1 MPDPPKPR
9 RPREKYS
16 KLICLA
22 CRGRRIRCLLPT
34 DLTISPGP
42 EPQEADKA
50 CQRCRQNNLEC
61 VVDSTTL
68 GRPSRKRM
76 RTDDPLAAGSCDAPS
91 ERRASERRDDEEL
104 MGIASLEVEDFLLSY
119 PEEGKEG
126 SVGGGVGVVANVKPT
141 RSEMSEAFL
150 RPYHLFTALLGRDR
164 AFARELGAVVGGV
177 GNVLGVV
184 GEEGVGVLDRCL
196 VWHRLFDPGIPRL
209 PALRAKIAA
218 MDTGQPQ
225 RLAAIFLFALLCDM
239 AFDVPHA
246 SLAPYRHIHRTVT
259 SIARHHGQQ
268 LQFLLPRCDHTVQAL
283 VLAGEYRPLVF
294 VTSQAVAPHAIKA
307 VTYITSAKQVA
318 FDLGYQD
325 AGTRLREALDATRT
339 SSPADLEVLMIQ
351 SLQWIRLTVLHDAQA
366 SMLSKGDKAN
376 TTQRSAA
383 KECLEAL
390 HRASHL
396 NRLPT
401 RLLLAYDSL
410 TCWLQ
415 AANSVGAV
423 VSSWRNLGQLGDIV
437 HAHQAF
443 SSAQRARMDGLIIQ
457 NFPSAE
463 AIVILQIAEMRRN
476 ILQTYLVGQALFFA
490 IMAGVLDAT
499 KHASVQPDQAL
510 SIGDSIIA
518 QLMAHQEGDPAR
530 TAHRR
535 FMEQFGPSRVND
547 LEKILTDFITAADTL
562 VLDGVPYV
570 GQTRHTVGNILYTCK
585 ELVETNAAKLK
596 GWGFLDERVD
606 TQMILFVECARRL
619 EGMSYEAGTEGAMA
633 KGCLFTATAKLVR
646 SLHRIL
652 QGFKRALVLRGW
664 QQSSEGSERGRESS
678 GVASN
683 EAEVESTGGIP
694 ETMNAASG
702 AAEGNDVNIE
712 DQFADW
718 DIWPHFNPFDPD
730 DFSDLF
736 GDGFAWD
743 MVEGA

>member
-1 MPDPPKPR
+1 MADPPKPR

-42 EPQEADKA
+42 QPQEADKA

-68 GRPSRKRM
+68 GRPSGKRM
-76 RTDDPLAAGSCDAPS
+76 RTDESLAGGSRAS
-91 ERRASERRDDEEL
+91 ERRDCERRDGERRDDEEL

-126 SVGGGVGVVANVKPT
+126 SVGGGGGVVANVKPS

-150 RPYHLFTALLGRDR
+150 RPYHLFTALLARDR
-164 AFARELGAVVGGV
+164 SFAREVGAVVGGV
-177 GNVLGVV
+177 QEDVLRVV
-184 GEEGVGVLDRCL
+184 GKEEAGVLDRSL
-196 VWHRLFDPGIPRL
+196 VWHRLFDPGIPHL
-209 PALRAKIAA
+209 PALRAEISA

-225 RLAAIFLFALLCDM
+225 RLAAVFLFALLCDM

-246 SLAPYRHIHRTVT
+246 SLAPYRHLQATV
-259 SIARHHGQQ
+259 SGIARHHGQQ

-283 VLAGEYRPLVF
+283 VLAGEYKPLVF
-294 VTSQAVAPHAIKA
+294 VSSQTIAPHAIKA

-339 SSPADLEVLMIQ
+339 SSPAELETLMLQ
-351 SLQWIRLTVLHDAQA
+351 ALQWIRLTVLHDAQT
-366 SMLSKGDKAN
+366 SMLNKADKAN
-376 TTQRSAA
+376 NTQRSAA
-383 KECLEAL
+383 QDCLEAL

-396 NRLPT
+396 NRLPAH
-401 RLLLAYDSL
+401 LLLAYDSL

-443 SSAQRARMDGLIIQ
+443 STSQRARMDGLIIQ

-463 AIVILQIAEMRRN
+463 AIVVLQIAEMRRN
-476 ILQTYLVGQALFFA
+476 ILHTYLVGQALFFA

-499 KHASVQPDQAL
+499 KHAFVQPDQAL

-562 VLDGVPYV
+562 VLDGVQYV
-570 GQTRHTVGNILYTCK
+570 GQTRHTVGNVLYTCK

-619 EGMSYEAGTEGAMA
+619 EGMSYEAGSEGAMA
-633 KGCLFTATAKLVR
+633 RGCLFTATAKLVR

-652 QGFKRALVLRGW
+652 QGFKRALVLRQW
-664 QQSSEGSERGRESS
+664 QQASEGSERSREVS
-678 GVASN
+678 GVASS
-683 EAEVESTGGIP
+683 EAEAVSEGVDVGG
-694 ETMNAASG
+694 G
-702 AAEGNDVNIE
+702 VAEGHDGNIE

-718 DIWPHFNPFDPD
+718 DIWPHFNPFDPN

>member
-1 MPDPPKPR
+1 MTEQQQQPSKPR

-22 CRGRRIRCLLPT
+22 CRNRRIRCLLPT
-34 DLTISPGP
+34 DLTIAPGP
-42 EPQEADKA
+42 QPQEADKA
-50 CQRCRQNNLEC
+50 CQRCRQNNLAC

-68 GRPSRKRM
+68 GRPGGKRM
-76 RTDDPLAAGSCDAPS
+76 RTEESLVGGS
-91 ERRASERRDDEEL
+91 RASERRDGERRDDDEEL
-104 MGIASLEVEDFLLSY
+104 LGIAALEVEDFLLSY
-119 PEEGKEG
+119 PEEG
-126 SVGGGVGVVANVKPT
+126 SVGGGVVGNVKPT

-164 AFARELGAVVGGV
+164 GFARELGVVVGGV
-177 GNVLGVV
+177 LDVLGVV
-184 GEEGVGVLDRCL
+184 GVQGAGVLDRCL

-209 PALRAKIAA
+209 PALRAEIAA
-218 MDTGQPQ
+218 MDSGRPQ
-225 RLAAIFLFALLCDM
+225 RLAAVFLFALLCDM
-239 AFDVPHA
+239 ALDVPHA
-246 SLAPYRHIHRTVT
+246 SLAPYRHLHSTIGG
-259 SIARHHGQQ
+259 IARHHGQQ

-283 VLAGEYRPLVF
+283 VLASEYKPLVF
-294 VTSQAVAPHAIKA
+294 VTSQTVAPHAIKA

-325 AGTRLREALDATRT
+325 AGTRLREALDDTRT
-339 SSPADLEVLMIQ
+339 SSPAELETLMLQ
-351 SLQWIRLTVLHDAQA
+351 ALQWSRLTLLHDAQA
-366 SMLSKGDKAN
+366 SMLSKADKAN
-376 TTQRSAA
+376 NTQRSAA
-383 KECLEAL
+383 QDCLEAL
-390 HRASHL
+390 HRTSHL
-396 NRLPT
+396 GRLPT
-401 RLLLAYDSL
+401 HLLLAYDNL

-415 AANSVGAV
+415 TSNSVGAV

-443 SSAQRARMDGLIIQ
+443 SATQKARMDSLIIQ
-457 NFPSAE
+457 NFPAAE
-463 AIVILQIAEMRRN
+463 AMVVLQIAEMRRN

-562 VLDGVPYV
+562 VLDGVQYV

-619 EGMSYEAGTEGAMA
+619 EGMSYEAGSEGAMA
-633 KGCLFTATAKLVR
+633 RGCLFTATAKLVR

-664 QQSSEGSERGRESS
+664 QQQSLEGSERERESS
-678 GVASN
+678 GVPSS
-683 EAEVESTGGIP
+683 EAGVVSEGVDVG
-694 ETMNAASG
+694 G
-702 AAEGNDVNIE
+702 AAEGHDGNVE

-718 DIWPHFNPFDPD
+718 DIWPHFNPFDPN

-736 GDGFAWD
+736 GEGFAWD

>member
-1 MPDPPKPR
+1 MADPPKTR

-22 CRGRRIRCLLPT
+22 CRGRRIRCLLP
-34 DLTISPGP
+34 DHTISPGP
-42 EPQEADKA
+42 TPQDADKA

-68 GRPSRKRM
+68 GRPSQKRM
-76 RTDDPLAAGSCDAPS
+76 RVDESSGAAFFSVDAPS

-126 SVGGGVGVVANVKPT
+126 GVVGGVVGNVKPS

-164 AFARELGAVVGGV
+164 SFARELGVVVGGV
-177 GNVLGVV
+177 GDVLGVV
-184 GEEGVGVLDRCL
+184 GEEGAGVLDRCL
-196 VWHRLFDPGIPRL
+196 VWHRLFDPGIPHL
-209 PALRAKIAA
+209 PALRAEISA

-225 RLAAIFLFALLCDM
+225 RLAAVFLFALLCDL
-239 AFDVPHA
+239 ALDVPHA
-246 SLAPYRHIHRTVT
+246 SLAHYRHLHTTV
-259 SIARHHGQQ
+259 SGIARHHGQQ

-283 VLAGEYRPLVF
+283 VLAGEYKPLVF
-294 VTSQAVAPHAIKA
+294 VTSQTVAPHAIKA

-325 AGTRLREALDATRT
+325 AGTRLREALKATRT
-339 SSPADLEVLMIQ
+339 SSTAEVDTLMLQ
-351 SLQWIRLTVLHDAQA
+351 ALQWIRLTVLHDAQT

-390 HRASHL
+390 HSASHL
-396 NRLPT
+396 NRLPAH
-401 RLLLAYDSL
+401 LLLAYDSL

-415 AANSVGAV
+415 AANNVGAV
-423 VSSWRNLGQLGDIV
+423 VSSWRNLGQLSDIV
-437 HAHQAF
+437 HAHKAF
-443 SSAQRARMDGLIIQ
+443 SATQKARMDGLIIQ
-457 NFPSAE
+457 NFPPAE
-463 AIVILQIAEMRRN
+463 AMVVLQIAEMRRN

-499 KHASVQPDQAL
+499 KHASVEPDQAL

-562 VLDGVPYV
+562 VLDGVQYV

-619 EGMSYEAGTEGAMA
+619 EGMSYGAGGEGAMA

-664 QQSSEGSERGRESS
+664 QQSSEGSERSRENS
-678 GVASN
+678 GFASN
-683 EAEVESTGGIP
+683 EAEVVSEEVDVGG
-694 ETMNAASG
+694 G
-702 AAEGNDVNIE
+702 AAEGNEVNVE

-718 DIWPHFNPFDPD
+718 DIWPHFNPFDPN

>member
-1 MPDPPKPR
+1 MTEQQQPKPR

-68 GRPSRKRM
+68 GRPSGKRM
-76 RTDDPLAAGSCDAPS
+76 RTDESLAGGSRAS
-91 ERRASERRDDEEL
+91 ERRDGERRDDEEL
-104 MGIASLEVEDFLLSY
+104 MGIAALEVEDFLLSY
-119 PEEGKEG
+119 PEEG
-126 SVGGGVGVVANVKPT
+126 SVGGVVVANVKPT

-164 AFARELGAVVGGV
+164 SFARELGAVVGGV
-177 GNVLGVV
+177 PEVLEVV
-184 GEEGVGVLDRCL
+184 TIEMAGVLDRCL

-209 PALRAKIAA
+209 PALRAEIAA

-246 SLAPYRHIHRTVT
+246 SLAPYRHLHTTV
-259 SIARHHGQQ
+259 SSMARHHGQQ

-283 VLAGEYRPLVF
+283 VLAGEYKPLVF
-294 VTSQAVAPHAIKA
+294 VTNQTIAPHAVKA

-325 AGTRLREALDATRT
+325 SGTRLREALDETRT
-339 SSPADLEVLMIQ
+339 SSTASLEVLMIQ
-351 SLQWIRLTVLHDAQA
+351 ALQWIRLTVLHDAQA
-366 SMLSKGDKAN
+366 SMLSKADKAN
-376 TTQRSAA
+376 NTQRSAA
-383 KECLEAL
+383 QECLEAL
-390 HRASHL
+390 HRASHF

-415 AANSVGAV
+415 AANNVGAV

-443 SSAQRARMDGLIIQ
+443 SATQKARMDGLIIQ

-463 AIVILQIAEMRRN
+463 AIVVLQIAEMRRN

-562 VLDGVPYV
+562 VLDGVQYV

-619 EGMSYEAGTEGAMA
+619 EGMSYEAGSEEEIAR
-633 KGCLFTATAKLVR
+633 GCLFTATAKLVR

-664 QQSSEGSERGRESS
+664 QQASEGSVERERESS
-678 GVASN
+678 GVASDEQ
-683 EAEVESTGGIP
+683 EAVFEGVDVG
-694 ETMNAASG
+694 SG
-702 AAEGNDVNIE
+702 VAEGNDVNVE

-718 DIWPHFNPFDPD
+718 DIWPHFNPFDPN

>member
-1 MPDPPKPR
+1 MTEQQQPKPR

-42 EPQEADKA
+42 QPQDPDKA

-68 GRPSRKRM
+68 GRPSGKRM
-76 RTDDPLAAGSCDAPS
+76 RTDDPSSGAASRAS
-91 ERRASERRDDEEL
+91 ERRASEKRDDEEL
-104 MGIASLEVEDFLLSY
+104 MGIAALEMEDFLLSY

-126 SVGGGVGVVANVKPT
+126 SVGGGVGGVANVKPT

-150 RPYHLFTALLGRDR
+150 RPYHLFTALLGLDR
-164 AFARELGAVVGGV
+164 SFARELGGGASSVPEVLEVVTV
-177 GNVLGVV
+177 
-184 GEEGVGVLDRCL
+184 EMAGVLDRCL
-196 VWHRLFDPGIPRL
+196 VWHRLFDPGIPHL
-209 PALRAKIAA
+209 PALRAEIAA

-225 RLAAIFLFALLCDM
+225 RLAAVFLFVLLCEM

-246 SLAPYRHIHRTVT
+246 SLAPYRHVHPTIT

-268 LQFLLPRCDHTVQAL
+268 LQFLLPRCDYTVQAL
-283 VLAGEYRPLVF
+283 VLAGEYKPLVF
-294 VTSQAVAPHAIKA
+294 VTSQTIAPHAIKA

-325 AGTRLREALDATRT
+325 AGNRLREALDEIRT
-339 SSPADLEVLMIQ
+339 SSTASLEVLMIQ
-351 SLQWIRLTVLHDAQA
+351 ALQWIRLTVLHDAQA
-366 SMLSKGDKAN
+366 SMLSKADKAN
-376 TTQRSAA
+376 NTQRSAA

-415 AANSVGAV
+415 AANNVGAV
-423 VSSWRNLGQLGDIV
+423 VTSWRNLGQLGKIV

-443 SSAQRARMDGLIIQ
+443 SATQKARMDGLIIQ

-463 AIVILQIAEMRRN
+463 AIVVLQIAEMRRN

-562 VLDGVPYV
+562 VLDGVSYV

-619 EGMSYEAGTEGAMA
+619 EGMSYEAGSEGAMA

-652 QGFKRALVLRGW
+652 QGFKRALVLRGC
-664 QQSSEGSERGRESS
+664 QQSSEGSERERESS

-683 EAEVESTGGIP
+683 EQEAVFEGLDVGG
-694 ETMNAASG
+694 G
-702 AAEGNDVNIE
+702 AAEGIEVNIE

-718 DIWPHFNPFDPD
+718 DIWPHFNPFDPN

>member
-1 MPDPPKPR
+1 MTDQQQPSKPR

-22 CRGRRIRCLLPT
+22 CRNRRIRCQLPT

-42 EPQEADKA
+42 QPQDPDKA
-50 CQRCRQNNLEC
+50 CQRCRQNNLAC

-68 GRPSRKRM
+68 GRPGRKRM
-76 RTDDPLAAGSCDAPS
+76 RTDESLAGGSRDAG
-91 ERRASERRDDEEL
+91 SERRDGERRDEEEL
-104 MGIASLEVEDFLLSY
+104 MGIAALEVEDFLLSY

-126 SVGGGVGVVANVKPT
+126 GGGVVANVKPT
-141 RSEMSEAFL
+141 RLEMSEAFL

-164 AFARELGAVVGGV
+164 GFARELGGGASSV
-177 GNVLGVV
+177 PEVLEIVTV
-184 GEEGVGVLDRCL
+184 QMAEGLDRCL

-209 PALRAKIAA
+209 PALRAEIAA
-218 MDTGQPQ
+218 MDSGQPQ
-225 RLAAIFLFALLCDM
+225 RLAAVFLFALLCDM
-239 AFDVPHA
+239 AFDVPHT
-246 SLAPYRHIHRTVT
+246 SLAPYRHLHSTIGG
-259 SIARHHGQQ
+259 IARHHGQQ
-268 LQFLLPRCDHTVQAL
+268 LQFLLPLCEYTVQAL
-283 VLAGEYRPLVF
+283 VLAGEYKPLVF
-294 VTSQAVAPHAIKA
+294 VTSQTVAPHAIKA

-318 FDLGYQD
+318 FDLGYQE
-325 AGTRLREALDATRT
+325 AGSRLREALDDTRT
-339 SSPADLEVLMIQ
+339 SSPADLEVLMLQ
-351 SLQWIRLTVLHDAQA
+351 ALQWIRLTLLHDAQA
-366 SMLSKGDKAN
+366 SMLSKADKAN
-376 TTQRSAA
+376 NTQRCAA
-383 KECLEAL
+383 QDCLDAL

-396 NRLPT
+396 GRLPT
-401 RLLLAYDSL
+401 HLLLAYDNL

-437 HAHQAF
+437 RAHQAF
-443 SSAQRARMDGLIIQ
+443 SVTQRARMDGLIIQ

-463 AIVILQIAEMRRN
+463 AIVVLQIAEMRRN

-619 EGMSYEAGTEGAMA
+619 EAMSYGAGSESAMA
-633 KGCLFTATAKLVR
+633 RGCLFTATAKLVR

-664 QQSSEGSERGRESS
+664 QQQSSEGSERERESS
-678 GVASN
+678 GLASN
-683 EAEVESTGGIP
+683 EAGVVSEGVDVGG
-694 ETMNAASG
+694 G
-702 AAEGNDVNIE
+702 AAEGNGGNIE

-718 DIWPHFNPFDPD
+718 DIWPHFNPFDPN